1 MIVGNNVGNKPPL
14 NSRTHVLFVTKII
27 QLESL
32 DETIT
37 QSEPPG
43 NLAWDKSLS
52 RGGVISIGNFDGV
65 HLGHVSLLRRVREL
79 ANLAGVS
86 ATIVSFEPHPAAVL
100 RPTDAPLRLM
110 TMERRAEVMSEYR
123 IDQLLVCPVTPSF
136 LQLSAT
142 DFFGM
147 LVNDCLET
155 SAMVEGPNFYFGRG
169 REGDLTLLKKLCLQ
183 NRIDLEIITPSENSE
198 GMISSTRIRRLLE
211 TGEVEMANQLLSHP
225 HQIKGVVAAGAGRG
239 REIGFPTANLTDVD
253 VLVPGVGVYG
263 GTALIDGEKQL
274 AAIHVGPNP
283 TFEDDN
289 QRKIEVHL
297 LDYDGD
303 LYGKTIEVAFLLRL
317 RDVVRFSST
326 NELIL
331 QLETDVAA
339 VRNYSFTN

>member
-1 MIVGNNVGNKPPL
+1 M
-14 NSRTHVLFVTKII
+14 TKII

-110 TMERRAEVMSEYR
+110 TMERRAEVMSEYG

-147 LVNDCLET
+147 LVNNCLET
-155 SAMVEGPNFYFGRG
+155 SAMVEAQFLFWSWKRG
-169 REGDLTLLKKLCLQ
+169 GFNPFEEIVSSKQ
-183 NRIDLEIITPSENSE
+183 N
-198 GMISSTRIRRLLE
+198 
-211 TGEVEMANQLLSHP
+211 
-225 HQIKGVVAAGAGRG
+225 
-239 REIGFPTANLTDVD
+239 
-253 VLVPGVGVYG
+253 
-263 GTALIDGEKQL
+263 
-274 AAIHVGPNP
+274 
-283 TFEDDN
+283 
-289 QRKIEVHL
+289 
-297 LDYDGD
+297 
-303 LYGKTIEVAFLLRL
+303 
-317 RDVVRFSST
+317 
-326 NELIL
+326 
-331 QLETDVAA
+331 
-339 VRNYSFTN
+339 

>member
-1 MIVGNNVGNKPPL
+1 M
-14 NSRTHVLFVTKII
+14 TKII

-37 QSEPPG
+37 QSEPSG

-110 TMERRAEVMSEYR
+110 TMERRAEVMSEYG

-147 LVNDCLET
+147 LVNNCLET

-169 REGDLTLLKKLCLQ
+169 RGDLTLLKKLCLQ

-274 AAIHVGPNP
+274 LNSCWSESN
-283 TFEDDN
+283 F
-289 QRKIEVHL
+289 
-297 LDYDGD
+297 
-303 LYGKTIEVAFLLRL
+303 
-317 RDVVRFSST
+317 
-326 NELIL
+326 
-331 QLETDVAA
+331 
-339 VRNYSFTN
+339 